1 MNLKS
6 LALAVSAATFG
17 LAAYAAPDLSKET
30 AAYKEFVV
38 EQIDMLL
45 ADTEKFADYL
55 QKGDVENAKKTYPL
69 ARMYFERSEPIAESF
84 GDNITFFWQNIL
96 CPF

>member
-55 QKGDVENAKKTYPL
+55 QKGDVESN
-69 ARMYFERSEPIAESF
+69 
-84 GDNITFFWQNIL
+84 
-96 CPF
+96 